1 MGRGR
6 ARGGA
11 GAGVAR
17 LAAGLAAALAVAG
30 AATGQGEAGE
40 ETGWYPPE
48 SGVVELSNTTFLEVV
63 QRSREPVMV
72 KFYYEACKACQK
84 VSVEYK
90 KAAATW
96 KDLKFGAVNVL
107 DEGRGGRSL
116 AFHYLSSQKLPNIRI
131 FSPGSKVID
140 YQGESYEAA
149 ALAQGLKNAYP
160 KLPNLPNSG
169 AALEDFAE
177 DASPLRFVLFTDKDK
192 TPFQWQ
198 AMAARHG
205 RKGNKGV
212 RIIFSSVNDAHLK
225 PKAWKAILAEVSPDS
240 KPPKKEDLPIALAL
254 GYDERDGRE
263 TVWYLP
269 KDAPKTVAGL
279 SSWCT
284 EIITKFEAWEAGSA
298 EL

>member
-6 ARGGA
+6 AREGA

-17 LAAGLAAALAVAG
+17 LAARLAAALAVAG
-30 AATGQGEAGE
+30 GAVGQGEAGE

-48 SGVVELSNTTFLEVV
+48 SGVVELSNATFLEVV

-72 KFYYEACKACQK
+72 KFYYETCEACRK

-96 KDLKFGAVNVL
+96 KDLKFGAVNIL
-107 DEGRGGRSL
+107 DEARGGADL
-116 AFHYLSSQKLPNIRI
+116 AYAHLSNSKLPNIRI
-131 FSPGSKVID
+131 FSPGKVMN
-140 YQGESYEAA
+140 YQGKSYEAA
-149 ALAQGLKNAYP
+149 ALVQGLKNAYP
-160 KLPNLPNSG
+160 ILPNLPNSG

-177 DASPLRFVLFTDKDK
+177 DDTPLRFVLFTDKDN

-198 AMAARHG
+198 AVAARHG
-205 RKGNKGV
+205 RKGSKGAK
-212 RIIFSSVNDAHLK
+212 IIFSSVNDAHRK
-225 PKAWKAILAEVSPDS
+225 PKAWKAILAEVLPDS

-254 GYDERDGRE
+254 GYDERGERE

-269 KDAPKTVAGL
+269 EGAPKTVAGL
-279 SSWCT
+279 STWCT
-284 EIITKFEAWEAGSA
+284 ETIAKFEAWEAGGA